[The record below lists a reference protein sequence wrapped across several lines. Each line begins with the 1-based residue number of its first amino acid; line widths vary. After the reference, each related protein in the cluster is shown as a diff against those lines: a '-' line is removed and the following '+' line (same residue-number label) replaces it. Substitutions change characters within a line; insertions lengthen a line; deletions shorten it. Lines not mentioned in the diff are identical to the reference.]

1 VQCPFCTHDS
11 AVTETRVSADGV
23 RRRRVC
29 GTCKRRFTTYEKVGS
44 PGLKV
49 EKRDGRLEPFDSDK
63 LHRALERIA
72 RHRGEAIAS
81 DDLRRIVR
89 DVEAALVDR
98 NAKTVRWHDVVRL
111 VLARLRA
118 SAPIVSRPAT
128 RATTDG
134 STSTTILTPPR
145 PGPSSACSPA
155 THETVG
161 RQYVRSSSR
170 TIESTASGCW

>member
-118 SAPIVSRPAT
+118 IDAVSADRFEASYKGDDGRIHLDDDLDATAT
-128 RATTDG
+128 RPQLG
-134 STSTTILTPPR
+134 LF
-145 PGPSSACSPA
+145 PGDA
-155 THETVG
+155 
-161 RQYVRSSSR
+161 
-170 TIESTASGCW
+170 